1 MKKILLYIFT
11 AIMALLAFSCVR
23 EEAPEE
29 RIEERPEMDYEG
41 QKVTLYFNVEMPDT
55 NPSTKTLGEQPDIR
69 SLHVAVFGSSG
80 YLKEY
85 QLAEPVTEGDYVS
98 AEGEANKK
106 GYKVSLSITTSKIR
120 VHLIANGPESLDFD
134 YESVVM
140 SKLCCTGGADAYWQ
154 RIILDHGIYADV
166 DDPGYYQ
173 TPPTLVIDPDFDL
186 DVDGVTHKMALIP
199 LVRNFAKLMVV
210 AADAEDS
217 HFTIDA
223 FAVVNVPDKGSIAPY
238 NTKTGQFMM
247 DYQDYGTLDAIKNVY
262 PGNLPS
268 GASIDTSYPS
278 EEDFENRTNGVVAAG
293 GAVYM
298 YERPVPTSDAT
309 ILIVRGTYTDPK
321 TGSSYVGYYKID
333 MMDGGEYLPILRNF
347 RYQISIERVNRV
359 GKSSVIAAI
368 NGAGSADISA
378 DITTASQV
386 NISDGTSAISV
397 EYTEKTFAIGGTYTL
412 GVSFTPDI
420 SDGEVDNSLISYQLL
435 EEGTYGAVIA
445 SLSDLSFDESTGTL
459 TFTTT
464 DVDPV
469 HTKSQKIRV
478 IGTTE
483 QSRLYRDITIRLLPQ
498 QTMVVTCIPEI
509 EAVAGTAQT
518 VTIAIP
524 KELPRSIF
532 PLQFK
537 VEIAAKTLTPNAN
550 DLPVEPGQTIVSN
563 QSGQSY
569 QFIKTI
575 SYSDYTS
582 GYSTTDD
589 YSRINC
595 EFKSVIPVS
604 DSYVYVANQ
613 YFATGSTHF
622 TTFVMRKFSGTR
634 FSRTD
639 AVNEDDVVLFYFVM
653 DAEHEETSEK
663 LIPEVVIVELTG
675 LVPDPNSLY
684 ENELQRVQGSSNRY
698 VYTVPYPGTGTQT
711 LHLISTGE
719 TAHYGVK
726 LSAEKYED
734 NLTRNAT
741 KEFSNPTFGTVMYGN
756 GWSTTFQFTI
766 PNDYQLP
773 AAGYIDIELGLTNL
787 ETVEN
792 DANIIYADG
801 KYYYHVSSLS
811 SRTKTINLKTTGNRT
826 SAVGISLIHDDFE
839 TLTATKSDRT
849 YLSKA
854 SGRITNTGANYTF
867 YYYNNTVNI
876 YSDIRQTN
884 QVSTYTTNT
893 GSNRTNYNS
902 ATNNSEADFTPNA
915 VDATTML
922 YFSMYSQYNRTTYWA
937 NMTAS
942 AFYGSGSNNSVTVA
956 FGSAPVFAT
965 GISLNKTETSIQRG
979 GTETLTA
986 TVTPNNAT
994 DRTVTWSS
1002 SDPTVAT
1009 VSSSGVVTALK
1020 VGSAK
1025 ITATTNDGT
1034 NLSAYCTVYV
1044 YWYPVTGVTVTPATA
1059 SIYTGGTTT
1068 LTAEVSPANAS
1079 NKSVT
1084 WSSSNSYIAT
1094 VDENTGVVTGVSV
1107 GTVTITARTVD
1118 GGYTAS
1124 ATITVTPVPVTGVTL
1139 NQSTIRLQGT
1149 GATQQLTATVAPANA
1164 SNKSVT
1170 WTSSNTGVATVSS
1183 TGLVT
1188 AVAPGTTTV
1197 TVTTAD
1203 GGYTA
1208 SCTVKVQRRVW
1219 HASSYTVNVN
1229 SSSTYNTNSF
1239 TTGVQNVTFTNTE
1252 AYRSG
1257 QMYCKQM
1264 GTRSYNWGWQYS
1276 SAYFS
1281 VTAPTDNAL
1290 NTAHG
1295 GESGKIIGLAMTYN
1309 GDYHQTMTYTA
1320 NGSTVSGTETAFG
1333 TTTTSTTEV
1342 TGYNTVSVTYS
1353 CTNSTQ
1359 YNNRMRLQI
1368 LTVYYSYYA
1377 WEDVD

>member
-1 MKKILLYIFT
+1 MKKILLYVFAALT
-11 AIMALLAFSCVR
+11 ALLAFSCVR
-23 EEAPEE
+23 EEAQEDRVE
-29 RIEERPEMDYEG
+29 QRPEVDYEG
-41 QKVTLYFNVEMPDT
+41 QKVTIYFNVQMPETD
-55 NPSTKTLGEQPDIR
+55 PATKALGEEPEIN

-98 AEGEANKK
+98 REGEANKK

-154 RIILDHGIYADV
+154 RILLDHGIYADV
-166 DDPGYYQ
+166 DDPGYYA

-186 DVDGVTHKMALIP
+186 DEDGVTHKMALIP
-199 LVRNFAKLMVV
+199 LVRNFAKLMVI

-217 HFTIDA
+217 HFTIDS

-238 NTKTGQFMM
+238 NTTTGQFMM

-309 ILIVRGTYTDPK
+309 VLIVRGTYTDPK
-321 TGSSYVGYYKID
+321 SGNSYTGYYKID

-347 RYQISIERVNRV
+347 RYQITIERVNRV

-378 DITTASQV
+378 DINTASQV
-386 NISDGTSAISV
+386 NLSDGTSAISV

-412 GVSFTPDI
+412 GVSFTPDVT
-420 SDGEVDNSLISYQLL
+420 DGVVDNSLVSYQLL

-445 SLSDLSFDESTGTL
+445 SSSDISFDASTGTL

-464 DVDPV
+464 EVDPV

-478 IGTTE
+478 IGTSD

-518 VTIAIP
+518 ITIDIP

-537 VEIAAKTLTPNAN
+537 VEVAAKTLTPNAN

-569 QFIKTI
+569 QFIKTV

-582 GYSTTDD
+582 GYSTTGD

-639 AVNEDDVVLFYFVM
+639 AVNEDDPVMFYFVM

-684 ENELQRVQGSSNRY
+684 ENELQHVQGSSIRY
-698 VYTVPYPGTGTQT
+698 VFTVPYPGTGTQT

-792 DANIIYADG
+792 DSNIIYAEG
-801 KYYYHVSSLS
+801 KYYYRVSSLS

-826 SAVGISLIHDDFE
+826 SAVAVSLIHDDFE

-849 YLSKA
+849 YLNIA
-854 SGRITNTGANYTF
+854 SGKITNSAANNAF
-867 YYYNNTVNI
+867 YNNSNTVNV
-876 YSDIRQTN
+876 YTDIRCTN
-884 QVSTYTTNT
+884 QVSTYTTT
-893 GSNRTNYNS
+893 SRYYNYS
-902 ATNNSEADFTPNA
+902 TATNNSAADFTPNA
-915 VDATTML
+915 VDATSML
-922 YFSMYSQYNRTTYWA
+922 YLSMYSQYLRNTYWA
-937 NMTAS
+937 NLTAS
-942 AFYGSGSNNSVTVA
+942 ELYNNGNNVTVT

-979 GTETLTA
+979 STETLTA

-1044 YWYPVTGVTVTPATA
+1044 YWYPATGVTVTPATA

-1084 WSSSNSYIAT
+1084 WSSSNTYIAT
-1094 VDENTGVVTGVSV
+1094 VDETTGVVTGVSA
-1107 GTVTITARTVD
+1107 GTATITARTVD

-1124 ATITVTPVPVTGVTL
+1124 ATITVLPTPVTGVTL
-1139 NQSTIRLQGT
+1139 DNSGT
-1149 GATQQLTATVAPANA
+1149 MIERGGSVTLTATISPSNAANQ
-1164 SNKSVT
+1164 NLT
-1170 WTSSNTGVATVSS
+1170 WTVSDESIATLVVNGNTATLTASS
-1183 TGLVT
+1183 TKSGRVN
-1188 AVAPGTTTV
+1188 V
-1197 TVTTAD
+1197 TVTTED

-1208 SCTVKVQRRVW
+1208 TSTIWVMIKKTV
-1219 HASSYTVNVN
+1219 TTTTNTVN
-1229 SSSTYNTNSF
+1229 SSGTATNSPTSVTFSDIRSEDQNRVRLNRYSTITVSAGTGNTMIYFTLNGSDMGSITKTSDTGIYTSGTSSATWDGETTGSIVLNTN
-1239 TTGVQNVTFTNTE
+1239 
-1252 AYRSG
+1252 
-1257 QMYCKQM
+1257 
-1264 GTRSYNWGWQYS
+1264 YS
-1276 SAYFS
+1276 RPYISS
-1281 VTAPTDNAL
+1281 VD
-1290 NTAHG
+1290 
-1295 GESGKIIGLAMTYN
+1295 I
-1309 GDYHQTMTYTA
+1309 
-1320 NGSTVSGTETAFG
+1320 
-1333 TTTTSTTEV
+1333 
-1342 TGYNTVSVTYS
+1342 
-1353 CTNSTQ
+1353 
-1359 YNNRMRLQI
+1359 
-1368 LTVYYSYYA
+1368 YYM
-1377 WEDVD
+1377 EN

>member
-1 MKKILLYIFT
+1 MKRILFYIIAT
-11 AIMALLAFSCVR
+11 LTALLAFSCVR
-23 EEAPEE
+23 EDDREDS
-29 RIEERPEMDYEG
+29 IDERPEMNYEG
-41 QKVTLYFNVEMPDT
+41 QKVTLYFNIEMPDT
-55 NPSTKTLGEQPDIR
+55 TPGTKALGEQPEIN

-85 QLAEPVTEGDYVS
+85 QLAQPVTEGEYVS

-154 RIILDHGIYADV
+154 RILLDHGIYADV
-166 DDPGYYQ
+166 DDPRYLDN
-173 TPPTLVIDPDFDL
+173 PPTLVIDPDFDL
-186 DVDGVTHKMALIP
+186 DEDGVTHKMALIP

-210 AADAEDS
+210 AADPEES
-217 HFTIDA
+217 HFTIDS

-238 NTKTGQFMM
+238 NTTTGEFMM
-247 DYQDYGTLDAIKNVY
+247 DYQDYGNLDAIKNVY

-268 GASIDTSYPS
+268 GANIDTSYPS
-278 EEDFENRTNGVVAAG
+278 DQDFENRTNGVVAAG

-298 YERPVPTSDAT
+298 YERPAPVSDPT
-309 ILIVRGTYTDPK
+309 IIIVRGTYTDPK
-321 TGSSYVGYYKID
+321 TGNSYTGYYKID
-333 MMDGGEYLPILRNF
+333 MMDGSEYLPILRNF
-347 RYQISIERVNRV
+347 RYQINIEKVNRV

-378 DITTASQV
+378 DINTASQV
-386 NISDGTSAISV
+386 NLSDGTSAISV

-412 GVSFTPDI
+412 GVSFTPDVTN
-420 SDGEVDNSLISYQLL
+420 GVVNNNLISYQLL

-445 SLSDLSFDESTGTL
+445 SSSDISFNASTGTL

-469 HTKSQKIRV
+469 HIKSQKIRV

-518 VTIAIP
+518 ITIDIP

-537 VEIAAKTLTPNAN
+537 VEVAAKTLTPNAN

-569 QFIKTI
+569 QFIKTV

-582 GYSTTDD
+582 GYSKTGD

-613 YFATGSTHF
+613 YFATGSTRF

-639 AVNEDDVVLFYFVM
+639 AVNEDDAVMFYFVM
-653 DAEHEETSEK
+653 DAEHEESSEK
-663 LIPEVVIVELTG
+663 LIPEVVTVELTG

-849 YLSKA
+849 YLSKD
-854 SGRITNTGANYTF
+854 SGRITNTGPNYTF
-867 YYYNNTVNI
+867 AAYNNTVNI
-876 YSDIRQTN
+876 YTDLRQTN

-893 GSNRTNYNS
+893 GSRYYYNS
-902 ATNNSEADFTPNA
+902 ATNNSAADFTPNA
-915 VDATTML
+915 VDATTIL
-922 YFSMYSQYNRTTYWA
+922 YFSMYSQYNNTTYWA

-942 AFYGSGSNNSVTVA
+942 AFYNSGSNNTVTVA

-979 GTETLTA
+979 STETLTA

-1009 VSSSGVVTALK
+1009 VSSSGVVTAVK

-1034 NLSAYCTVYV
+1034 NLSSYCTVYV
-1044 YWYPVTGVTVTPATA
+1044 YWYPVTGVTVTPDAAT
-1059 SIYTGGTTT
+1059 IYVGNTTT
-1068 LTAEVSPANAS
+1068 LTAEVTPANAS

-1094 VDENTGVVTGVSV
+1094 VDENTGVVTGVSA
-1107 GTVTITARTVD
+1107 GTATITARTVD

-1124 ATITVTPVPVTGVTL
+1124 ATITVNTVPVTGVSLNASSATL
-1139 NQSTIRLQGT
+1139 TILDGNAETR
-1149 GATQQLTATVAPANA
+1149 QLTATIAPSNA
-1164 SNKSVT
+1164 TNKNVT
-1170 WTSSNTGVATVSS
+1170 WTSSNTSVATVSN

-1188 AVAPGTTTV
+1188 AVGKGTATITV
-1197 TVTTAD
+1197 RTAD
-1203 GGYTA
+1203 GGYEAT
-1208 SCTVKVQRRVW
+1208 CQVRVRIGK
-1219 HASSYTVNVN
+1219 TFRTN
-1229 SSSTYNTNSF
+1229 SSTISNTGTRTLTSDPITVSLNVRNRNNSNYVELNRNASGIIQVSISGSNTLKEIVLNLNNSTSGNMTCNTTTYTSNG
-1239 TTGVQNVTFTNTE
+1239 TTGTWT
-1252 AYRSG
+1252 G
-1257 QMYCKQM
+1257 
-1264 GTRSYNWGWQYS
+1264 
-1276 SAYFS
+1276 SATS
-1281 VTAPTDNAL
+1281 VSFNHPSN
-1290 NTAHG
+1290 
-1295 GESGKIIGLAMTYN
+1295 
-1309 GDYHQTMTYTA
+1309 
-1320 NGSTVSGTETAFG
+1320 
-1333 TTTTSTTEV
+1333 STTRV
-1342 TGYNTVSVTYS
+1342 QLKSIV
-1353 CTNSTQ
+1353 
-1359 YNNRMRLQI
+1359 
-1368 LTVYYSYYA
+1368 VYY
-1377 WEDVD
+1377 E